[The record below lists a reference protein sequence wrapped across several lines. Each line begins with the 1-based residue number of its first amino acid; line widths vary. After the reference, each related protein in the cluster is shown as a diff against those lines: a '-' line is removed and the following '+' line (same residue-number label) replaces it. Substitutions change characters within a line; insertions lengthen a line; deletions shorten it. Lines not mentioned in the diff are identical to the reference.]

1 MNINWKV
8 RLKSGPFWL
17 GVASA
22 VIMAVFYILD
32 LCGAAPEITGSQIIE
47 AVRLLEQR
55 GLRSAVMDAVIC
67 CAEKAH
73 DMSKGKEFNKTH
85 AAHPACLRDAPLKYS
100 DHIQGDL

>member
-1 MNINWKV
+1 MKTWREHIMNINWKV

-47 AVRLLEQR
+47 AVRLLPDSSPSR
-55 GLRSAVMDAVIC
+55 HRHHLPTPPPRA
-67 CAEKAH
+67 
-73 DMSKGKEFNKTH
+73 
-85 AAHPACLRDAPLKYS
+85 
-100 DHIQGDL
+100 